1 MKAADEDDEAVVAL
15 QAGRRVSKKEVT
27 LSIVPAQPGAGAM
40 PRRGAANAAASP
52 LPVSGSSSFAASA
65 TSAAALSLIHI

>member
-1 MKAADEDDEAVVAL
+1 MKAADEDGEAVVAL

-27 LSIVPAQPGAGAM
+27 LSVAPAQPGADAR

-52 LPVSGSSSFAASA
+52 LPVSGSSS
-65 TSAAALSLIHI
+65 L